1 MGRMEGKIAVVTGVG
16 SGIGKGIAMM
26 FAKEGAKIIGADFD
40 PVNGQK
46 TIDAINAAGG
56 EGTFVEANLRVKADV
71 DKIYNAAM
79 EKYGTITT
87 LANCAGILVHAPFLE
102 QNDADYDRVSETN
115 YRAYIWMMQKFLP
128 VMTKENSH
136 GKNAIVNIASISS
149 IKPESD
155 AYFYGGFKAAVDRM
169 TRNLSR
175 EFSPQGVRL
184 NVICPG
190 PVQTNMTPKEV
201 RESPEIQADM
211 CKHVCSIGRL
221 GEPEDIAYAATY
233 LCSDEA
239 TWVTGAH
246 FVIDG
251 GACMMG

>member
-1 MGRMEGKIAVVTGVG
+1 MGRMENKIAVVTGVG
-16 SGIGKGIAMM
+16 AGIGQAVAIM
-26 FAKEGAKIIGADFD
+26 FAKEGAKVVAVNRSARGQATVDQILAD
-40 PVNGQK
+40 
-46 TIDAINAAGG
+46 GG
-56 EGTFVEANLRVKADV
+56 EAIFVQADLRNKADV
-71 DKIYNAAM
+71 DKVYDAAM

-87 LANCAGILVHAPFLE
+87 LVNCAGVLVHKPFLE
-102 QNDADYDRVSETN
+102 HNDEDYAFISETN
-115 YRAYIWMMQKFLP
+115 FQAYIWMMQKFLP
-128 VMTKENSH
+128 VLTKENSH
-136 GKNAIVNIASISS
+136 GKNSILNIASISS
-149 IKPESD
+149 IKPESN
-155 AYFYGGFKAAVDRM
+155 AYFYGGFKAAVDLT

-190 PVQTNMTPKEV
+190 PVMSDMTPKAV
-201 RESPEIQADM
+201 KESPEIQADM
-211 CKHVCSIGRL
+211 CKNVCSIGRL
-221 GEPEDIAYAATY
+221 GQPEDIAYGATY